1 MIDLKSIREE
11 HGMTQEKLANEIGKT
26 RTLITS
32 IESGDSKPSVAT
44 AKKIAEVLGFDW
56 TNFFE

>member
-32 IESGDSKPSVAT
+32 IESGDSKPSVVT